1 MSEHDAGGRE
11 TGSGNRVSRSVEEFV
26 GQLRSFT
33 DRARG
38 AVPFSLPRLP
48 SPPGALSAAQLRAI
62 DRAVRSQRQQIAA
75 MTAQLQ
81 AFRSE
86 DDAGGRETG
95 SGNRVSRSVEEFVGQ
110 LRSFTDRARGA
121 VPFSLP
127 RLPSP
132 PGALSAAQLRA
143 IDRAVRSQRQQIAA
157 MTAQLQAFD
166 EQLAVFERILDP
178 LVEWST
184 TWARL
189 EESVADL
196 VRRPGDPDDGPT
208 ATPPPG

>member
-1 MSEHDAGGRE
+1 MSESDAGGRDS
-11 TGSGNRVSRSVEEFV
+11 GSSSRVSRSIEEFV
-26 GQLRSFT
+26 GQLRAFT

-38 AVPFSLPRLP
+38 AVP
-48 SPPGALSAAQLRAI
+48 LS
-62 DRAVRSQRQQIAA
+62 
-75 MTAQLQ
+75 M
-81 AFRSE
+81 
-86 DDAGGRETG
+86 
-95 SGNRVSRSVEEFVGQ
+95 
-110 LRSFTDRARGA
+110 
-121 VPFSLP
+121 P

-166 EQLAVFERILDP
+166 EQLAVFERILEP
-178 LVEWST
+178 LVEWSA

-196 VRRPGDPDDGPT
+196 VRRPGDAADLDDGT
-208 ATPPPG
+208 APRA